1 MKSIMSTVKCSRGKQ
16 VRVFTWMFFWPIKPT
31 KTFYRPNST
40 SWTVLILVH
49 VAEFAESW
57 MRDILRHATML
68 HPLGCNW
75 TDFVRCQL
83 VLSCWGSNAI
93 RGYWCHWLCTSTA
106 RLLLVV
112 CVLWCPHECPQ
123 GVSSRIP
130 HCKSSVV
137 HFNFSGFN
145 VVVDRCSTW
154 RCDGQNTIGSLLLWI
169 NTLAQ
174 SHPPDNSQQPA
185 VCCWINGP
193 CQWCLVHNMN
203 SGSLKACHHLV
214 SWKNSNLRF
223 ENILFSVCKR
233 GKIPMHSSSEFK
245 TKRRLFCPVVSH
257 CTKNHLI
264 RINLKNSNILQR
276 HVVSSSLGI

>member
-1 MKSIMSTVKCSRGKQ
+1 MQSVGI
-16 VRVFTWMFFWPIKPT
+16 
-31 KTFYRPNST
+31 
-40 SWTVLILVH
+40 
-49 VAEFAESW
+49 
-57 MRDILRHATML
+57 DAT
-68 HPLGCNW
+68 G
-75 TDFVRCQL
+75 
-83 VLSCWGSNAI
+83 
-93 RGYWCHWLCTSTA
+93 
-106 RLLLVV
+106 
-112 CVLWCPHECPQ
+112 CVLQLQ
-123 GVSSRIP
+123 GCCWWFVSFGVHMNVHKEFSSRIP

-214 SWKNSNLRF
+214 SWKHSNVGF
-223 ENILFSVCKR
+223 EKILFSVCKR

-245 TKRRLFCPVVSH
+245 TKVVLSRSVTLH
-257 CTKNHLI
+257 KEP
-264 RINLKNSNILQR
+264 SD
-276 HVVSSSLGI
+276 